1 MLAGLL
7 NHMDEVGGVLDL
19 GQLLEVAVN
28 LVVGPGAEYALDK
41 QLAMVTLSLVTAS
54 KVYSSN

>member
-1 MLAGLL
+1 
-7 NHMDEVGGVLDL
+7 MDEVGGVLDL